1 MITLLELVLLTA
13 LVLTVVLTVR
23 FCIHNYQQQR

>member
-13 LVLTVVLTVR
+13 LALTVVLTVR
-23 FCIHNYQQQR
+23 FCIHHYQQQR